1 MHIRLSI
8 SRLPNETVLNYSS
21 KERRKLA
28 IQFLPEHPNETIA
41 AACRLYHIKDGTIYQ
56 YQRKSR
62 TDHRRTT
69 HSSYNSI
76 LSTSQEQAVI

>member
-41 AACRLYHIKDGTIYQ
+41 AACRLYHKFAVLQEIYILD
-56 YQRKSR
+56 KKHTNSACSR
-62 TDHRRTT
+62 
-69 HSSYNSI
+69 
-76 LSTSQEQAVI
+76 